1 MPRPNDRRR
10 IACVAKGAQCRL
22 RERPRREDI
31 KGLQYSGRFS
41 DRQQSGP
48 TSHHAWWEQ
57 NLTYQRAQSC
67 PLGPITLGGHT
78 RGLRTMS
85 CNFTSRR
92 IPLASV
98 CRLSVRHIAHVSHV
112 LFYCY
117 FLVSLARIDT
127 CLTWLTCLREAH
139 LTCPMWSFRRMAPFG
154 PCVPLSSLAH
164 LAHLTACNRHVSHL
178 APGSH
183 GAHRHLGRM

>member
-1 MPRPNDRRR
+1 M
-10 IACVAKGAQCRL
+10 
-22 RERPRREDI
+22 
-31 KGLQYSGRFS
+31 
-41 DRQQSGP
+41 
-48 TSHHAWWEQ
+48 
-57 NLTYQRAQSC
+57 
-67 PLGPITLGGHT
+67 
-78 RGLRTMS
+78 
-85 CNFTSRR
+85 
-92 IPLASV
+92 PLASV

-178 APGSH
+178 ARAWLTWRTSTARHHIIAPRHVLPDVAYNMSFSHTKPTGGSSRLQRIASTRLYSALRDDNLH
-183 GAHRHLGRM
+183 NISPAVPQ